1 MNVIFIETAV
11 LGNFGQQLVI
21 VAGDSKFLRHA
32 FANGTA
38 SAAKLSADGND
49 SVFHDSYP
57 PFAIIG
63 AGRSNE
69 RYVNVDGSNIY
80 LTPEQKTDYATARG
94 QTAYN
99 IIDQLMNNSTFNS
112 LSDSQQTEAI
122 KDVYSLANKVGSSAA
137 IPDYESDDPLYNVYL
152 NSGIDGVVD
161 YSLATA
167 ATANA
172 LAQKKQSTGNEN
184 ATLDN
189 VETWNSMQSLGLDD
203 EALVNTYLS
212 KNTGDSVAS
221 RINDSVGAA
230 SVVAYRDAYE
240 NADSNGDGNVSD
252 NELRLA
258 LINSGLDDDL
268 MFQTYMAAQ
277 TTDSGTDD
285 KAASAYSEFGT
296 SGGAD
301 WMRYYSAYSLAKE
314 QEQARAKANGE
325 TANLKGLA
333 VDLLNQMD
341 ISDDE
346 RRAFFSMTNKGWKNN
361 PF

>member
-1 MNVIFIETAV
+1 MIHILPLQS
-11 LGNFGQQLVI
+11 LGLGV
-21 VAGDSKFLRHA
+21 
-32 FANGTA
+32 
-38 SAAKLSADGND
+38 
-49 SVFHDSYP
+49 
-57 PFAIIG
+57 
-63 AGRSNE
+63 SNE

-94 QTAYN
+94 QTAYI

-230 SVVAYRDAYE
+230 GVV
-240 NADSNGDGNVSD
+240 
-252 NELRLA
+252 
-258 LINSGLDDDL
+258 GL
-268 MFQTYMAAQ
+268 
-277 TTDSGTDD
+277 S
-285 KAASAYSEFGT
+285 
-296 SGGAD
+296 
-301 WMRYYSAYSLAKE
+301 
-314 QEQARAKANGE
+314 
-325 TANLKGLA
+325 
-333 VDLLNQMD
+333 
-341 ISDDE
+341 
-346 RRAFFSMTNKGWKNN
+346 
-361 PF
+361 

>member
-1 MNVIFIETAV
+1 M
-11 LGNFGQQLVI
+11 
-21 VAGDSKFLRHA
+21 
-32 FANGTA
+32 
-38 SAAKLSADGND
+38 
-49 SVFHDSYP
+49 
-57 PFAIIG
+57 
-63 AGRSNE
+63 
-69 RYVNVDGSNIY
+69 NVDGSNIY

-221 RINDSVGAA
+221 RINDSVGAVG
-230 SVVAYRDAYE
+230 VVAYRDAYE